1 MENSRTVAF
10 IYAHPDDE
18 TFGCSYLIRQI
29 ADEGNQAVLFTATRG
44 DAGKT
49 GRLGE
54 MTREELAAKRD
65 IELEKAIEI
74 LGISAM
80 EQAGM
85 GDGKL
90 KEAAPATLQE
100 LIADF
105 LRRHEADVVVTF
117 PVDGISGHADHIV
130 IHHAVNEV
138 IFGGKA
144 PSVQK
149 LYYNQLGSFASES
162 SSVLKIE
169 ENGRWDV
176 KRQALAAHESQ
187 ILSIERVFGKLG
199 SDVPPHQHWETFE
212 LAWERGVHFPVK
224 AEAEHTI
231 FDDLK

>member
-1 MENSRTVAF
+1 MTKSRTLAF

-29 ADEGNQAVLFTATRG
+29 ADEGNKPILYTATRG

-65 IELEKAIEI
+65 VELENAADI
-74 LGISAM
+74 LGITVM

-90 KEAAPATLQE
+90 KEVDPAVLQQQ
-100 LIADF
+100 IADF

-117 PVDGISGHADHIV
+117 PEDGISGHPDHIV

-138 IFGGKA
+138 IFGGQA

-149 LYYNQLGSFASES
+149 LYYNQMGSFTSEN
-162 SSVLKIE
+162 SSVIRIE
-169 ENGRWDV
+169 ERGRWDV
-176 KRQALAAHESQ
+176 KRRALAAHESQ

-199 SDVPPHQHWETFE
+199 PDVPSQHQVEAFE
-212 LAWERGVHFPVK
+212 LAWEHGVHFPKKV
-224 AEAEHTI
+224 ETSI
-231 FDDLK
+231 FDHLK

>member
-1 MENSRTVAF
+1 MKKNRTVAF

-18 TFGCSYLIRQI
+18 TFGCSYLIREI
-29 ADEGNQAVLFTATRG
+29 ADGGDLPVLFTATRG

-65 IELEKAIEI
+65 IELDKAIEI
-74 LGISAM
+74 LGITTL

-90 KEAAPATLQE
+90 KEADPAALRE

-117 PVDGISGHADHIV
+117 PEDGISGHADHIV

-138 IFGGKA
+138 VFGGQA

-149 LYYNQLGSFASES
+149 LYYNQLSSYEANS
-162 SSVLKIE
+162 SSIIKIA
-169 ENGRWDV
+169 ENGNWDV
-176 KRQALAAHESQ
+176 KRRALAAHESQ

-199 SDVPPHQHWETFE
+199 PDVPPGQQVEAFE
-212 LAWERGVHFPVK
+212 LGWERGVHFPIK
-224 AEAEHTI
+224 AERTI
-231 FDDLK
+231 FDDLN